1 MKKKIFLF
9 ICLFFTLQMSVFAT
23 KCPSGKRGDD
33 GKGKTVLGLYENVA
47 SSKEETLG
55 TGCGGSVTS
64 SRMSKPGTVNVDPQ
78 DGTEAKNDDYKC
90 YKKRKVLIMLDDS
103 NSMGKGKL
111 EKSKELIEKIAE
123 VLKSDSGVDSLMKVC
138 YFSGNCLAKNEWRK
152 PKKFEDIDLKRKNKN
167 TNFTAAYNK
176 IDEEL
181 KEHLD
186 YIPIVFFVTDG
197 YPTEFTKGDGGVK
210 KLGYLS
216 SAKYGFKAANRL
228 ENLINK
234 MKSGS
239 FTQNVDSNP
248 YAKTNPRIITVG
260 VGIDNND
267 TFAKFILNPT
277 EENKN
282 SLNTGTGESKT
293 LKNILENKEAEQHQL
308 VAGACSF
315 PDKSGLVQGKYINKN
330 GKYIAKFKGSELKSA
345 MLNATGK
352 NICFTV
358 GSNSAS
364 TLQYCSSKKE
374 DGSCN
379 YTNVPSTGIEA
390 IHVSNS
396 DGSGPNDGRIVE
408 LKKSFFDS
416 HKVNY
421 RLVSDQN
428 FPTYDFRNASF
439 GYARVFG
446 QYFGSNAIRKVEKVL
461 GTNSEDNPLKFDNG
475 ISSFVSHKDKI
486 TVTHTNAI
494 QQTVTIDKKTTYNGT
509 IYSTINVE
517 VLLTEGTNFNA
528 GTLGS
533 IKKVPSGGRG
543 FSFQDVSI
551 TNTIKWYYRKFAT
564 TNNEGKPANPIIK
577 LCGTSRDC
585 VEVKQNADV
594 TINNLDSLIWKKLN
608 AAPYIND
615 ISSTIKTAFKT
626 IDSNNKDNNN
636 SILPIDVT
644 MNKNCTNVVNAD
656 SNINSLCTIT
666 YNVSQK
672 VGCVNKKTKEFKYDD
687 NCNNAS
693 GDYSKNP
700 SNPYQY
706 YIPYDLGKRDDVS
719 ININS
724 AFSSI
729 GLRTKGNNRCSFAV
743 GGSNDGNPP
752 TQFSNLIYRSIDV
765 GEPFPA
771 YNVNKQL
778 DTIPINWRS
787 WYDNVTNRSR
797 LKNSYE
803 AGKLNYT
810 IVLDN
815 AKISEI
821 NKNTN
826 LNPNV
831 YSRLEE
837 MNNNGTNSFV
847 INYDDSKKTTT
858 NINYC
863 PVSEFNE
870 TCNK

>member
-47 SSKEETLG
+47 SSKKETLE

-64 SRMSKPGTVNVDPQ
+64 SSMSKPGTVNVDPQ
-78 DGTEAKNDDYKC
+78 DGTEAKIDDYKC

-103 NSMGKGKL
+103 NSMRRKKL
-111 EKSKELIEKIAE
+111 NQAEKLINEIVD
-123 VLKSDSGVDSLMKVC
+123 VLSQDKSVKSLMKIC
-138 YFSGNCLAKNEWRK
+138 YFNSRCLGSWSN
-152 PKKFEDIDLKRKNKN
+152 PKKFEDTDLDIKKKN
-167 TNFTAAYNK
+167 TNFTEAYDK
-176 IDEEL
+176 IEIEL
-181 KEHLD
+181 SRESVSE

-197 YPTEFTKGDGGVK
+197 YPTEFTTRDGKVK

-216 SAKYGFKAANRL
+216 SARYGFKAANRL

-234 MKSGS
+234 MNSGS
-239 FTQNVDSNP
+239 FTENADSNP

-260 VGIDNND
+260 VGIDNSD

-277 EENKN
+277 KENKN
-282 SLNTGTGESKT
+282 SLNTGESKT
-293 LKNILENKEAEQHQL
+293 LKNILENKSTPQYQL

-315 PDKSGLVQGKYINKN
+315 PDKSGLVKGKYTNNN
-330 GKYIAKFKGSELKSA
+330 GKYIAKFIGSELESA
-345 MLNATGK
+345 MLNATDK

-364 TLQYCSSKKE
+364 TLQYCSSKKKN
-374 DGSCN
+374 GTCKK
-379 YTNVPSTGIEA
+379 YTDVPSTGIKA
-390 IHVSNS
+390 THID

-421 RLVSDQN
+421 RMVSTTS
-428 FPTYDFRNASF
+428 FPTYKFDDINFN
-439 GYARVFG
+439 YAKVFD
-446 QYFGSNAIRKVEKVL
+446 QYFGSDAINQVKNVL
-461 GTNSEDNPLKFDNG
+461 NTNSQYNPLKFDDG
-475 ISSFVSHKDKI
+475 TGSFVKKEPKI

-494 QQTVTIDKKTTYNGT
+494 KQTVTIDRKTTYNGT
-509 IYSTINVE
+509 NYSTIKVE
-517 VLLTEGTNFNA
+517 VLLTEATDFNA
-528 GTLGS
+528 GTLNN
-533 IKKVPSGGRG
+533 IEKVPSGGRG

-551 TNTIKWYYRKFAT
+551 TNKIKWYYRKFAT

-577 LCGTSRDC
+577 LCKMAKDC
-585 VEVKQNADV
+585 VEVKQDDV
-594 TINNLDSLIWKKLN
+594 RISELDSLIWGNLN
-608 AAPYIND
+608 TSNSYIND
-615 ISSTIKTAFKT
+615 ISNNIQNAFKT
-626 IDSNNKDNNN
+626 IDSNNKNNDD
-636 SILPIDVT
+636 STLPISVT
-644 MNKNCTNVVNAD
+644 MSKGTNCSNVSNAD
-656 SNINSLCTIT
+656 SNIDSFCTIT
-666 YNVSQK
+666 YNVFQK
-672 VGCVNKKTKEFKYDD
+672 VGCVNKKEKTFAYGDVCDD
-687 NCNNAS
+687 KTN
-693 GDYSKNP
+693 YSQNT
-700 SNPYQY
+700 SNSYQY
-706 YIPYDLGKRDDVS
+706 YIPYDLGKRDDVP

-729 GLRTKGNNRCSFAV
+729 GLRTSGNNKCSFAV

-778 DTIPINWRS
+778 DTIPVNWRK
-787 WYDNVTNRSR
+787 WYTTNATNISR
-797 LKNSYE
+797 LTNSYE
-803 AGKLNYT
+803 DGKLNYT

-821 NKNTN
+821 NNNTN

-831 YSRLEE
+831 YSNLGE

-847 INYDDSKKTTT
+847 IKYDSKKTTT

>member
-9 ICLFFTLQMSVFAT
+9 ICLFFTLQMSVFA
-23 KCPSGKRGDD
+23 KICSKPVPGKDPNN
-33 GKGKTVLGLYENVA
+33 KTIPVLYENKVGTL
-47 SSKEETLG
+47 SSLG
-55 TGCGGSVTS
+55 SECGGSVTS
-64 SRMSKPGTVNVDPQ
+64 TPTSKNELVQLDPN
-78 DGTEAKNDDYKC
+78 DGVQPSVDDYTC
-90 YKKRKVLIMLDDS
+90 YQKRKVLIMLDDS
-103 NSMGKGKL
+103 NSMRKKKL
-111 EKSKELIEKIAE
+111 NQAEALIKKIVE
-123 VLKSDSGVDSLMKVC
+123 VLSNDSNVDSLMEIC
-138 YFSGNCLAKNEWRK
+138 YFNSGCLENSWSK
-152 PKKFEDIDLKRKNKN
+152 PKKFKDTDLVIKKKN
-167 TNFTAAYNK
+167 TNFTAAYDK
-176 IDEEL
+176 IEKEL
-181 KEHLD
+181 AKKTE

-216 SAKYGFKAANRL
+216 SAKYGFKAANKL
-228 ENLINK
+228 ENLIHD
-234 MKSGS
+234 MKNGI
-239 FTQNVDSNP
+239 FTSNSNNP
-248 YAKTNPRIITVG
+248 YKKSNARIVTVG
-260 VGIDNND
+260 VGIDGND
-267 TFAKFILNPT
+267 NFVKFILDPT
-277 EENKN
+277 KTNKN
-282 SLNTGTGESKT
+282 ALSGDESSV
-293 LKNILENKEAEQHQL
+293 LKELIEKPQNKQRQL

-315 PDKSGLVQGKYINKN
+315 PDKSGLVSGSYSYNSKSKKHRADFLGNKLDN
-330 GKYIAKFKGSELKSA
+330 I
-345 MLNATGK
+345 K
-352 NICFTV
+352 NTEKDICFTA
-358 GSNSAS
+358 GSDNNDIELIRTNKDNKWISIDSKCITKITKAS
-364 TLQYCSSKKE
+364 N
-374 DGSCN
+374 DG
-379 YTNVPSTGIEA
+379 T
-390 IHVSNS
+390 
-396 DGSGPNDGRIVE
+396 GPNDGTIIR
-408 LKKSFFDS
+408 LKNSCFVK
-416 HKVNY
+416 KRKY
-421 RLVSDQN
+421 RLRSSQDFKQYNLDGAIN
-428 FPTYDFRNASF
+428 FI
-439 GYARVFG
+439 GVFG
-446 QYFGSNAIRKVEKVL
+446 QYFGKNAITKLENVL
-461 GTNSEDNPLKFDNG
+461 GNRTDKDPLKFDPIPDPG
-475 ISSFVSHKDKI
+475 YLKDEQKTI
-486 TVTHTNAI
+486 VTHTNAI
-494 QQTVTIDKKTTYNGT
+494 QQTVTINNPTTYNGT

-533 IKKVPSGGRG
+533 IEKVSSGGRG

-577 LCGTSRDC
+577 LCRISRDC

-626 IDSNNKDNNN
+626 IDSNDKNKDD
-636 SILPIDVT
+636 STLPIDVT
-644 MNKNCTNVVNAD
+644 MTKNCSNVVNAD
-656 SNINSLCTIT
+656 SDINSLCAIT

-687 NCNNAS
+687 NCNND

-729 GLRTKGNNRCSFAV
+729 GLRTSGNNKCSFDV

-771 YNVNKQL
+771 YKAKNNPDK
-778 DTIPINWRS
+778 IPVNWRS
-787 WYDNVTNRSR
+787 WYANVTNRSR

-847 INYDDSKKTTT
+847 INYASKKTTT

>member
-78 DGTEAKNDDYKC
+78 DGTEAKIDDYKC

-103 NSMGKGKL
+103 NSMRKKKL
-111 EKSKELIEKIAE
+111 NQAEKLINEIVD
-123 VLKSDSGVDSLMKVC
+123 VLSQDKSVKSLMKIC
-138 YFSGNCLAKNEWRK
+138 YFNSRCLGSWSN
-152 PKKFEDIDLKRKNKN
+152 PKKFEDTDLDIKKKN
-167 TNFTAAYNK
+167 TNFTEAYDK
-176 IDEEL
+176 IEIEL
-181 KEHLD
+181 SRESVSE

-197 YPTEFTKGDGGVK
+197 YPTEFTTRDGKVK

-228 ENLINK
+228 ENLINE

-248 YAKTNPRIITVG
+248 YAKTNQRIITVG
-260 VGIDNND
+260 VGIDTSD

-282 SLNTGTGESKT
+282 SLNTGESKT

-315 PDKSGLVQGKYINKN
+315 PDKSGLVKGKYTNNN
-330 GKYIAKFKGSELKSA
+330 GKYIAKFIGSELERA
-345 MLNATGK
+345 MLNATDK

-364 TLQYCSSKKE
+364 TLQYCSSKKKNGTCKKYI
-374 DGSCN
+374 D
-379 YTNVPSTGIEA
+379 VPSTGIKA
-390 IHVSNS
+390 THID

-408 LKKSFFDS
+408 LKKSFFDN

-446 QYFGSNAIRKVEKVL
+446 QYFGSNAIKKVEKAL

-533 IKKVPSGGRG
+533 IEKVPSGGRG
-543 FSFQDVSI
+543 FSFQDFSI

-577 LCGTSRDC
+577 LCRISRDC

-615 ISSTIKTAFKT
+615 ISGNIKNAFKT
-626 IDSNNKDNNN
+626 IDSNDKNKDD
-636 SILPIDVT
+636 STLPIDVT
-644 MNKNCTNVVNAD
+644 MTKNCSNVVNAD
-656 SNINSLCTIT
+656 SDINSLCAIT

-743 GGSNDGNPP
+743 DGSNDGNPP

-778 DTIPINWRS
+778 DTIPVNWRS

-847 INYDDSKKTTT
+847 INYASKKTTT